1 MESLIYPDAKKTL
14 VTYLQGRT
22 DAPVMT
28 RVPQSRPASFVRV
41 LLAGGAGRVGP
52 VLEDVSF
59 TVESWDNDEAAAA
72 RRAQEVR
79 DLIRR
84 AYVMDG
90 HPVYGYSEYGPPV
103 DLPDE
108 SNQWRY
114 TWTFSI
120 RMRPVNPV

>member
-1 MESLIYPDAKKTL
+1 MESLIYPDAKKLL
-14 VTYLQGRT
+14 VKYLNGHLDVNASTQIPKT
-22 DAPVMT
+22 
-28 RVPQSRPASFVRV
+28 RPAGFVRV
-41 LLAGGAGRVGP
+41 MLAGGAGRVGP

-59 TVESWDNDEAAAA
+59 TVESWDNSEATAA

-90 HPVYGYSEYGPPV
+90 HAVSGYSELGRPV

-108 SNQWRY
+108 SGQWRY
-114 TWTFSI
+114 TWTFNL
-120 RMRPVNPV
+120 RLRPISE

>member
-14 VTYLQGRT
+14 VTYLDGRM
-22 DAPVMT
+22 DVPVRT
-28 RVPQSRPASFVRV
+28 RVPRSRPVSFVRV

-108 SNQWRY
+108 SDQWRY
-114 TWTFSI
+114 TWTFSLKL
-120 RMRPVNPV
+120 RPVAA

>member
-1 MESLIYPDAKKTL
+1 MYPDAKKTL
-14 VTYLQGRT
+14 VAYLDGRT

-28 RVPQSRPASFVRV
+28 RVPRSRPVSFVRV

-72 RRAQEVR
+72 RRAQEIR

-90 HPVYGYSEYGPPV
+90 HPVYGYSEHGPPV

-108 SNQWRY
+108 SDQWRY
-114 TWTFSI
+114 TWTFSLKL
-120 RMRPVNPV
+120 RPVAA

>member
-14 VTYLQGRT
+14 VVYLQGRT

-28 RVPQSRPASFVRV
+28 RVPQSRPAAFVRV

-79 DLIRR
+79 DLIRC

-90 HPVYGYSEYGPPV
+90 HPVYGYSEYGGPT

-108 SNQWRY
+108 SGQWRY
-114 TWTFSI
+114 TWTFSL
-120 RMRPVNPV
+120 RMRPVR

>member
-14 VTYLQGRT
+14 VTYLDGRM
-22 DAPVMT
+22 DVPVRT
-28 RVPQSRPASFVRV
+28 RVPRSRPVSFVRV

-108 SNQWRY
+108 SDQWRY
-114 TWTFSI
+114 TWTFSL
-120 RMRPVNPV
+120 RMRPVR